1 MFVSASEALNSDS
14 TESNISI
21 ENLTETM
28 PALIKSN
35 TGDFTMNSKRGIM
48 GGRQQNPSSMS
59 LGAGPLWWS

>member
-1 MFVSASEALNSDS
+1 MFISASEALNSDS
-14 TESNISI
+14 TEANLSI

-35 TGDFTMNSKRGIM
+35 TDFLMNSKQRGIV
-48 GGRQQNPSSMS
+48 GGRQVNPSSMS